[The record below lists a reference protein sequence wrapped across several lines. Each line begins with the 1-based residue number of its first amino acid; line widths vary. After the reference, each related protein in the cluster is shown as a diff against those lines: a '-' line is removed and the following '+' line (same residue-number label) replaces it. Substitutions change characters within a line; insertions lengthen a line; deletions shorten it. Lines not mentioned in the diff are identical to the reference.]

1 MSWHYKR
8 ERALGEIFHVRRL
21 DASRFVGLVVIRVVP
36 RPLTLRVG
44 LFCLMVLIL
53 EVIRRL
59 DVTGVAYFE
68 YERPSVGAFES
79 ASPEIGLNIP
89 EPLVTLM
96 GRELTLHTKDRHR

>member
-1 MSWHYKR
+1 MRWHYKR

-89 EPLVTLM
+89 EPLGIPT
-96 GRELTLHTKDRHR
+96 